1 MKTTKILSILLAVMM
16 LAIALTS
23 CGGSG
28 YEKAVKNYENF
39 MNGDVTEKELKAL
52 VTEDLWEDMMDE
64 LEDADTDIEERL
76 EELNEARE
84 EFLEYLSKDLE
95 IKDVKYSLKVVDAD
109 EIDDE
114 DDIEELE
121 DRYDVKIQKAYELE
135 IEATIDINTK
145 NVDDD
150 DEVDA
155 IEEYVENYN
164 DNHDDLEAVAA
175 KVDGKWI
182 ILDELHFN

>member
-16 LAIALTS
+16 LAAALTS

-52 VTEDLWEDMMDE
+52 VTEDLWEDMMDK
-64 LEDADTDIEERL
+64 LEDEDIDIEEAL
-76 EELNEARE
+76 EEINEARE
-84 EFLEYLSKDLE
+84 DELEYLSKDLE
-95 IKDVKYSLKVVDAD
+95 IKDVKYSFKVVDAD

-114 DDIEELE
+114 DDIEKLE
-121 DRYDVKIQKAYELE
+121 DLYDVKIEKAYELE

-150 DEVDA
+150 DELDF
-155 IEEYVENYN
+155 IEEFVEDYN
-164 DNHDDLEAVAA
+164 DNNDDVEYTAA
-175 KVDGKWI
+175 KIDGKWYL
-182 ILDELHFN
+182 LDANLF

>member
-16 LAIALTS
+16 LAVALTS

-39 MNGDVTEKELKAL
+39 LNGDVTEKELKAL

-64 LEDADTDIEERL
+64 LEDEDSDIEEAL
-76 EELNEARE
+76 EEINEAKE
-84 EFLEYLSKDLE
+84 DSLEYLSKDLE

-114 DDIEELE
+114 DDIEDLE
-121 DRYDVKIQKAYELE
+121 DRYDVKIEKAYELE

-150 DEVDA
+150 DEVEA
-155 IEEYVENYN
+155 IEEYVEDYN
-164 DNHDDLEAVAA
+164 DNNDDLEITAA
-175 KVDGKWI
+175 KIDGKWYLI
-182 ILDELHFN
+182 GVDMF